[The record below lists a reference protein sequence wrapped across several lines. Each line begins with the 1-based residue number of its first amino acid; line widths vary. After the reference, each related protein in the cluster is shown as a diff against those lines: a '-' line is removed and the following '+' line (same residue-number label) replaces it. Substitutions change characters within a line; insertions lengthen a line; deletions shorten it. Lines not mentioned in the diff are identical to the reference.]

1 MNNSRYQIITIGKSM
16 MSAPGFAENFVF
28 SANGVPTTTKGKPP
42 DMAIANQQQQPKAS
56 FRDMLTEGSR
66 KAHVKEKVN
75 LVEKGLV
82 TITYE
87 GGNKLLPKV
96 SLDDSYFNDLCHPW
110 KEALVIKVLGKN
122 IGYQVL
128 KERLQRMWKLQG
140 GFDMMDVDQGF
151 YMVKCNLLADREKI
165 MSEGPWMIFDHYLAV
180 AQWSPAFASPTA
192 QVEKTLV
199 WIRFPGLNLLFY
211 DESFLLALASTI
223 GTPIK
228 VDTNTLNVERGRFAR
243 ICVEIDLTK
252 PVVGKVWINGH
263 WYKVQYEGLH
273 IICATC
279 GCYGHVTRNCTKP
292 SATNE
297 AAEKTTTHQEAIV
310 NGSPA
315 ATARVTQQQQNAP
328 DATIIAEQISGIR
341 INDKINDIEV
351 HGEWMTVTKKKA
363 E

>member
-1 MNNSRYQIITIGKSM
+1 MR
-16 MSAPGFAENFVF
+16 
-28 SANGVPTTTKGKPP
+28 GKPP
-42 DMAIANQQQQPKAS
+42 DMANANQTKQKLS
-56 FRDMLTEGSR
+56 FRDMLTEGTQ
-66 KAHVKEKVN
+66 KIHVKEKVN

-96 SLDDSYFNDLCHPW
+96 SLDESYFKDLCHPW
-110 KEALVIKVLGKN
+110 KEALVIKVLGRKV
-122 IGYQVL
+122 GYQAL
-128 KERLQRMWKLQG
+128 KERLQRLWKLQG

-151 YMVKCNLLADREKI
+151 HMVKCNLLADREKI
-165 MSEGPWMIFDHYLAV
+165 MSEGPWMVFDHYLAV
-180 AQWSPAFASPTA
+180 AQWSPEFAAPTT

-211 DESFLLALASTI
+211 DESFLLALASTV

-273 IICATC
+273 MICSAC
-279 GCYGHVTRNCTKP
+279 GCYGHITRNCTKAP
-292 SATNE
+292 TMPLP
-297 AAEKTTTHQEAIV
+297 AEKAPATQQAFVGEASTTPTRVPTQQ
-310 NGSPA
+310 PA
-315 ATARVTQQQQNAP
+315 AP
-328 DATIIAEQISGIR
+328 ATSVIAEQISGIN
-341 INDKINDIEV
+341 INDTHNQGNNVVNGMNPIEV
-351 HGEWMTVTKKKA
+351 HGDWMVVTRKKK